1 MKGDISE
8 LMQQAQNMQAELKKA
23 QDELAAG
30 RSRLCGDDRET

>member
-23 QDELAAG
+23 QDELATAEVQGEAG
-30 RSRLCGDDRET
+30 AGLV